1 MSRTLI
7 ISMGKN
13 ERKRKGEHVTSIL
26 NCVLLLIH
34 ILEVQIYPR
43 HGESILILAPIRN
56 SLALQHQ
63 LFRRLPV
70 DCLKFLGLKEQLGF
84 TIAFSFKFYISCE
97 VHLSDF
103 IC

>member
-1 MSRTLI
+1 
-7 ISMGKN
+7 MGKN
-13 ERKRKGEHVTSIL
+13 ERTEKGKRGTSFL
-26 NCVLLLIH
+26 NCVLFLIH

-43 HGESILILAPIRN
+43 HGESILILAAVNR

-70 DCLKFLGLKEQLGF
+70 DCLKFLDFKEQLGF
-84 TIAFSFKFYISCE
+84 TTALSFRFYISCE
-97 VHLSDF
+97 IHFYDL